1 MKLLKFLILLIIL
14 TTISVVNGYVIV
26 IHPNTM
32 NITNS
37 SGAYNINPN
46 IIAYKVNDTITF
58 EALAPNS
65 VAQDILENGSVKW
78 DFGDLIETDYG
89 NYRTTTHK
97 YSFPFPYPVAWC
109 GYLNNTGY
117 SKALTYNWLVV
128 GDVANTT
135 YIFNGSP
142 SNSKTKWDVHY
153 NKTNNTV
160 IIKYYSE
167 NTVNTYFNRLNV
179 STTPITVNVGRDEIV
194 KGDTVKFNFSVSR
207 NIILCVWSF
216 GDGTFSFEK
225 SPEHTYNNVGI
236 YYPRVLVIDDSG
248 NVMVGYL
255 DEGIKVNKP
264 RGGYFEPI
272 RDKNKV
278 KNESGAVNVED
289 EYAMAYRVGEPIYF
303 YPKDAN
309 YYTKWFFG
317 DGNETDYDS
326 DYSYSWTSY
335 TYSYPFIYP
344 ICWMDVDNWGNYDYA
359 SSATLDYLVVD
370 DVGNTIYSFIP
381 TGTDKNNPKIT
392 YDSKNHV
399 VNITYYSENINS
411 PTTLKLKQK
420 THYDVQVTAEE
431 YNRGIKYRFN
441 YPYGK
446 PIFVYWSFG
455 DGTHS
460 LKNSPVHFYPNNG
473 VDYQAHVMIVDENGI
488 VSVGFGPVVENN
500 KIVSPTFNVE
510 PIIVQPNQPFY
521 ILYSN
526 YGGREYLDLYF
537 YDYTKYNYI
546 TQKIYN
552 YLNPKPDYL
561 IYETTG
567 VSYDISNIKFL
578 NISCKIPWEG
588 IYYVE
593 GYDFDDYED
602 WLDDN
607 YHTYFIPRQVKVIDN
622 KNPIAKLYI
631 YPNPASYKD
640 AVVFN
645 PLSSYDP
652 DAGRKLSDGS
662 GYIISP
668 DEPSARIYGFNLT
681 VYDSNG
687 NVVWN
692 YSSNELKIVSH
703 RFSPGN
709 YTAILT
715 VWDGMGGVNST
726 TVKFSV
732 MNRPPVA
739 QFTYSPDKP
748 EPNEDVEFI
757 SQSYDPE
764 GEIAYY
770 IWDFGD
776 GTTVNITDA
785 VVHHNYTKPG
795 YYTVTLTVFDRY
807 NASSSISKQV
817 LVAGILADFTY
828 EIINGTTVKFNDTSK
843 VTPGKIIEWH
853 WNFGDGSISQ
863 EPNPIHHYSEEGV
876 YPVTLTV
883 KSDTNLT
890 DSVTKIVIVPPI
902 PKYHPVADFTYK
914 IINGTTVEFN
924 SNLSYD
930 KDGTIVKY

>member
-1 MKLLKFLILLIIL
+1 MRVLKFLILLLFIFIAV
-14 TTISVVNGYVIV
+14 SAVDGYVMV

-37 SGAYNINPN
+37 SGAYNTDPN

-58 EALAPNS
+58 EALAPNP
-65 VAQDILENGSVKW
+65 VAEDILENGSVKW
-78 DFGDLIETDYG
+78 DFGDLTETDYG

-128 GDVANTT
+128 GNVANTT

-142 SNSKTKWDVHY
+142 SNSKTQWDIYY
-153 NKTNNTV
+153 NKTNGTV
-160 IIKYYSE
+160 IIKYYSA
-167 NTVNTYFNRLNV
+167 NITNIDFNGLSVDTAPIIVNV
-179 STTPITVNVGRDEIV
+179 SRDEIV
-194 KGDTVKFNFSVSR
+194 KGDTVRFNFSINR

-225 SPEHTYNNVGI
+225 SPAHTYNDVGI

-255 DEGIKVNKP
+255 DEGIKVKRP

-272 RDKNKV
+272 REENYV
-278 KNESGAVNVED
+278 WNGSYYNWGYLIGVNVED
-289 EYAMAYRVGEPIYF
+289 EYAMAYRVGHEIYF
-303 YPKDAN
+303 DPKDAYYYN
-309 YYTKWFFG
+309 YVRYFFG
-317 DGNETDYDS
+317 DGNETYGKY
-326 DYSYSWTSY
+326 YSKYQYSY

-344 ICWMDVDNWGNYDYA
+344 ICWMDVNGWGNYHYA

-370 DVGNTIYSFIP
+370 DVGNTLYNFIP
-381 TGTDKNNPKIT
+381 TGTDKNNPKVT

-411 PTTLKLKQK
+411 PITLKLKQK

-431 YNRGIKYRFN
+431 YNGGIKYGFN

-455 DGTHS
+455 DGSHS
-460 LKNSPVHFYPNNG
+460 LENSPVHYYPNNG

-488 VSVGFGPVVENN
+488 VSVGFGPVVKGNPYTHKN
-500 KIVSPTFNVE
+500 KIKSSMLWIEPT
-510 PIIVQPNQPFY
+510 IVKPNQPFY
-521 ILYSN
+521 IY
-526 YGGREYLDLYF
+526 YTCPDDYIGGYLKLEYED
-537 YDYTKYNYI
+537 YNYRVIKTEYYHIKSTNMVI
-546 TQKIYN
+546 THSFS
-552 YLNPKPDYL
+552 
-561 IYETTG
+561 EEG
-567 VSYDISNIKFL
+567 VYYIEGWDPGVHFL
-578 NISCKIPWEG
+578 
-588 IYYVE
+588 
-593 GYDFDDYED
+593 
-602 WLDDN
+602 
-607 YHTYFIPRQVKVIDN
+607 PRQVKVIDN

-645 PLSSYDP
+645 PLNSYDP
-652 DAGRKLSDGS
+652 DAGRELSDGS

-668 DEPSARIYGFNLT
+668 DEPSAKIYGFNLT

-687 NVVWN
+687 NVVWR
-692 YSSNELKIVSH
+692 YTSNELKIASH
-703 RFSPGN
+703 RFFPGN

-732 MNRPPVA
+732 INRPPVA

-795 YYTVTLTVFDRY
+795 YYMVTLTVFDRY

-828 EIINGTTVKFNDTSK
+828 EIINGTTVKFNDASK
-843 VTPGKIIEWH
+843 VAPGKIIEWH